1 MDRVQLAMVEFERL
15 RADLNA
21 IKPPETLRTQHD
33 MLFQATT
40 LALMATRLR
49 LEAFRTT
56 DAATLRNATSAAA
69 GATLLLDRACADLG
83 CPEAG
88 R

>member
-1 MDRVQLAMVEFERL
+1 MKAPDSL
-15 RADLNA
+15 RS
-21 IKPPETLRTQHD
+21 QHD
-33 MLFQATT
+33 MLVQSTI

-56 DAATLRNATSAAA
+56 DAATLRNAASAAA

-83 CPEAG
+83 CPDPN

>member
-1 MDRVQLAMVEFERL
+1 MQLAAEEFERL
-15 RADLNA
+15 RSDFSGV
-21 IKPPETLRTQHD
+21 KPPETLRAQHD

-56 DAATLRNATSAAA
+56 DAATLRNAASAAA

-83 CPEAG
+83 WAESG